1 MKELSI
7 KVLVEKKLVGFKK
20 TMSLTFNKTP
30 ELWKSFMP
38 RRKEIQNSIG
48 IHLYSINV
56 YDPVYFTPFD
66 AGKEFEKW
74 ATVEVEN
81 FDKVPD
87 VMESFRLDGGL
98 YAVFHYKG
106 LSTDTRVFHF
116 IFSEWLPNSGYT
128 LDQRPHFQVLGEK
141 YKNNYP
147 NSEEEIW
154 IPVKAKDLLKS

>member
-1 MKELSI
+1 MKEPSI
-7 KVLVEKKLVGFKK
+7 KILVKKKLIGLKK
-20 TMSLTFNKTP
+20 TMSFTTNKTP
-30 ELWKSFMP
+30 ELWKSFIP
-38 RRKEIQNSIG
+38 RRKEIQNSVG
-48 IHLYSINV
+48 SNLYSVNV
-56 YDPVYFTPFD
+56 YDPLYFTYFD
-66 AGKEFEKW
+66 PGKEFEKW
-74 ATVEVEN
+74 ATLEVEN

-87 VMESFRLDGGL
+87 GMESFSLDGGL

-128 LDQRPHFQVLGEK
+128 LDQRPHFEILGEK
-141 YKNNYP
+141 YKNNDP